1 MMTEE
6 TKQVP
11 VKVSDM
17 IRVTAENQNTFLIQ
31 IADHIDKLEQAI
43 DELRNRVNA
52 MEQANES
59 DTTAQ

>member
-1 MMTEE
+1 MTEDV
-6 TKQVP
+6 KQVP

-43 DELRNRVNA
+43 DELRNRVTE
-52 MEQANES
+52 MENTNES
-59 DTTAQ
+59 NSKVQ

>member
-1 MMTEE
+1 MTADV
-6 TKQVP
+6 KQAP

-43 DELRNRVNA
+43 DELRNRVNV
-52 MEQANES
+52 MEKANES

>member
-1 MMTEE
+1 MTEE
-6 TKQVP
+6 IKQAP

-43 DELRNRVNA
+43 DELRNRVIT
-52 MEQANES
+52 MEQANEP

>member
-1 MMTEE
+1 MTEKI
-6 TKQVP
+6 KQAQ

-17 IRVTAENQNTFLIQ
+17 IRVTAENQNTFLMQ

-43 DELRNRVNA
+43 DELRNRVIT
-52 MEQANES
+52 MEQSNEP

>member
-1 MMTEE
+1 MTEE
-6 TKQVP
+6 IKQAP

-43 DELRNRVNA
+43 DELRNRVIA
-52 MEQANES
+52 MEQENEP

>member
-1 MMTEE
+1 MTEDV
-6 TKQVP
+6 KQAP

-43 DELRNRVNA
+43 DELRNRVIT
-52 MEQANES
+52 MEQANEP

>member
-1 MMTEE
+1 MTEDV
-6 TKQVP
+6 KQAP
-11 VKVSDM
+11 IKVSDM

-43 DELRNRVNA
+43 DELRNRVIA

-59 DTTAQ
+59 DTAAQ

>member
-1 MMTEE
+1 MTEE

>member
-1 MMTEE
+1 MSEE
-6 TKQVP
+6 IKQVP

-43 DELRNRVNA
+43 DELRNRVIT
-52 MEQANES
+52 MEQANEP

>member
-1 MMTEE
+1 MTEDV
-6 TKQVP
+6 KQAP

-17 IRVTAENQNTFLIQ
+17 IRVTAENQNTFLMQ

>member
-1 MMTEE
+1 MTEE
-6 TKQVP
+6 IKQAQ

-17 IRVTAENQNTFLIQ
+17 IRVTAENQNTFLMQ

-43 DELRNRVNA
+43 DELRNRVIT
-52 MEQANES
+52 MEQSNEP

>member
-1 MMTEE
+1 MTEDV
-6 TKQVP
+6 KQAP

-43 DELRNRVNA
+43 DELHNRVTT
-52 MEQANES
+52 MEQANEP

>member
-1 MMTEE
+1 MTEDI
-6 TKQVP
+6 KQAP

-17 IRVTAENQNTFLIQ
+17 IRVTAENQNIFLIQ

-52 MEQANES
+52 MEKANES